1 MIFDRPKLKNK
12 SNKLAYVLT
21 LKSFMSSSDQ
31 LTPTSSSSSLFSS
44 LSHDN
49 IDLSSNPIWFAR
61 LQEVLLMHRPFD
73 FCVLLAVVELIFGF
87 IYFLNLGIFATI
99 ALLGLISYMLFI
111 HYCHPN
117 PIFEKIFFPP
127 LKKPIDQTQP
137 NRIRS
142 YEEFSNFIASIHHGF
157 QHYFGH
163 KHLTGIKRII
173 FGVGSFIFALLLK
186 RVVPFWVN
194 FLLVHCILFLPLAIL
209 RPWPTKDAP
218 GEEPRQEESI
228 PQTASQAT
236 TTEATQATSA
246 QSTPQDSTA
255 AGNANSNNNQ
265 NDNDNSNTN
274 QNPNPNTEPTPIVY
288 REVVMEE
295 TDEDPLR
302 DAANISTPFST
313 PSSKSTA
320 NSNNNSNALPTPIS
334 TPSSGSHPTSPISP
348 SSNHPPIPSPPS
360 SHPQIPTPPSAH
372 PPIPPPQ
379 QPSTPKPAANTT
391 SNPSVATKAAT
402 VPKKK
407 GLSKLKFNSKRKNNK
422 DGTD

>member
-1 MIFDRPKLKNK
+1 MIFDRLKLKNK
-12 SNKLAYVLT
+12 SNKLAFVLT
-21 LKSFMSSSDQ
+21 LKSLMSSSDQ

-49 IDLSSNPIWFAR
+49 IDLNSNPIWFAR

-73 FCVLLAVVELIFGF
+73 FCVLLVVVELIFGF

-99 ALLGLISYMLFI
+99 SLLGLISYMLFI

-142 YEEFSNFIASIHHGF
+142 YEEFSNFIASVHHGF

-218 GEEPRQEESI
+218 GEEPRSEESI
-228 PQTASQAT
+228 PLVGSQAT

-246 QSTPQDSTA
+246 AQSTPQGSTA
-255 AGNANSNNNQ
+255 AGNTNSNNNQ
-265 NDNDNSNTN
+265 NDNGNSNKKK
-274 QNPNPNTEPTPIVY
+274 PNEPTPIVY

-302 DAANISTPFST
+302 DAAIISTPFST

-334 TPSSGSHPTSPISP
+334 TPSSGSHP
-348 SSNHPPIPSPPS
+348 PIPSPPS

-372 PPIPPPQ
+372 PPIPPSQ

-391 SNPSVATKAAT
+391 SNPSVTTKAAT

-407 GLSKLKFNSKRKNNK
+407 GLSKLKFKSKGNTNK